1 MTTTE
6 IIEIPE
12 QWRPS
17 IDELP
22 GDLALVARG
31 IEAHRPGQ
39 GVELTLLMAQLFK
52 GIAVYFRNVDDLLRG
67 VRNRAIRA
75 DYDAGVRVKEL
86 ACRYR
91 LSTRQIENV
100 LAEPPSQEEQ
110 ADRQRRL
117 F

>member
-1 MTTTE
+1 MSTNE
-6 IIEIPE
+6 IVEIPE
-12 QWRPS
+12 VWRPS

-52 GIAVYFRNVDDLLRG
+52 GISVYFRNVDELLRG

-86 ACRYR
+86 ACRFR

-100 LAEPPSQEEQ
+100 LAESPDQEDQ
-110 ADRQRRL
+110 VDRQLRL

>member
-6 IIEIPE
+6 IIEIPDE
-12 QWRPS
+12 WRPS

-22 GDLALVARG
+22 GDLALVASG
-31 IEAHRPGQ
+31 IEAQRPGQ
-39 GVELTLLMAQLFK
+39 GVELTLLLAQLFK
-52 GIAVYFRNVDDLLRG
+52 GISVYFRNVDELLRG

-91 LSTRQIENV
+91 LSTRQIENI
-100 LAEPPSQEEQ
+100 LAEPENREQ
-110 ADRQRRL
+110 RADRQMKL